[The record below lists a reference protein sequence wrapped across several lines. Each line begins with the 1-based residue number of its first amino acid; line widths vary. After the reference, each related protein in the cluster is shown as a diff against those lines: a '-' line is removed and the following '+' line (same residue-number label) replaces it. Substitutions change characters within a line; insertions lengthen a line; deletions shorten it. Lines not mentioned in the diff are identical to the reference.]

1 MIKYIALVIIIF
13 LSPPFIF
20 AKPIITVMEFTHTS
34 SKTKELALAMTN
46 IARVDFQETGAYEII
61 DWYTMNNHLS
71 WRDNGEAAPQAPPSY
86 AQIRKFL
93 GVQKII
99 TGTISSLG
107 RKYCITLSIIDAR
120 TGHVD
125 YSVKE
130 FCPCELESLDKAM
143 SKSVQRLTAMSSMA
157 WYPIESTRE
166 KIVRSSAPQLDR
178 VASPHESGTITINAL
193 PWANIFLDGKDLDG
207 TPISIPDVPVGTHT
221 ITLKHPEFLPI
232 HKKIQVTSGQT
243 IKIYHDFSS
252 LVYGHLLVNAQP
264 WGKVHVNG
272 QYIGET
278 PLMKKLPHGN
288 YNILITNPQF
298 KDRLFHI
305 EIKSGQKTKIKAQ
318 FQ

>member
-1 MIKYIALVIIIF
+1 MIKYIALVITIF
-13 LSPPFIF
+13 LSPPYIF
-20 AKPIITVMEFTHTS
+20 AKPTITVMDFTHTS
-34 SKTKELALAMTN
+34 STTKDLALTMTN

-61 DWYTMNNHLS
+61 DWYTMNNHLLWS
-71 WRDNGEAAPQAPPSY
+71 DNRDAATKAPPSY

-99 TGTISSLG
+99 TGTISTLG
-107 RKYCITLSIIDAR
+107 RKYCLTLSIIDAS
-120 TGHVD
+120 TGRVD
-125 YSVKE
+125 HSVKE

-143 SKSVQRLTAMSSMA
+143 SKSVQRLTAMISVA
-157 WYPIESTRE
+157 WYPLETTRE
-166 KIVRSSAPQLDR
+166 KMVRSSAPQPDR
-178 VASPHESGTITINAL
+178 VAPYESGTITINAL
-193 PWANIFLDGKDLDG
+193 PWANIFLDGKDLGG

-221 ITLKHPEFLPI
+221 ISLKHPEFLPI

-252 LVYGHLLVNAQP
+252 LVHGHLLVNAQP

-272 QYIGET
+272 QYVGET
-278 PLMKKLPHGN
+278 PLMKKLPQGK

-305 EIKSGQKTKIKAQ
+305 EIKSGQKTKIKAR